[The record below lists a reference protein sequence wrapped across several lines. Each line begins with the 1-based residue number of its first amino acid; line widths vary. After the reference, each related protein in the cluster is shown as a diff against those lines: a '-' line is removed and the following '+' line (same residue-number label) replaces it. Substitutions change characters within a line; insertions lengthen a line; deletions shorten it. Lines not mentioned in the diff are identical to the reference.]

1 MSSNESFGVFIIYTG
16 GTIGS
21 LPKDENDPLSP
32 LAPAPLERVMALL
45 PNYDKMDRKLVIGD
59 KRIRL
64 GSYSWPDPI
73 DSSNIKLEDWVALA
87 KVIKSNYN
95 DYEGFVVLHGTDT
108 LAYTASALSFMLEN
122 LNKPVIVTG
131 SQRPIGQLR
140 SDAVQNLVT
149 SIEMAAAKSLGAT
162 VVPEV
167 CVFFRDELYRGC
179 RTTKLSASSYNAFNS
194 PNFPALGV
202 AGEHIVI
209 NNFYKAQGSAQ
220 ALHVV
225 EKLSPDIASMD
236 IFPGMSPT
244 LLENMLSSQGL
255 RGIVLQTFGTGNAPS
270 TKEFLNAIDN
280 AVSSGKLIVDITQ
293 CRSGEVELGLYD
305 VSAGLLS
312 RGVIS
317 GMDMTPEAALTKLSV
332 VLGSEDDINVA
343 ADKMQ
348 INLRGE
354 QRQSV
359 FNLHFNSGSITED
372 GGSATVGALRDMVN
386 GRDLY
391 NPQKLQRAVF
401 RIMGLEIPGEKRGR
415 IELKAYIDMPDANE
429 KTSEEGNPHFL
440 GRNMKRWNASDGPES
455 IFLTVTE
462 QARAFVDNKHQNSI
476 TVVTLDGTPVT
487 WKKLNIAFF
496 VDP

>member
-1 MSSNESFGVFIIYTG
+1 MSSNNSVGVFIIYTG

-21 LPKDENDPLSP
+21 LPKDLDDPLSP

-45 PNYDKMDRKLVIGD
+45 PNYDKMDKKLVVGD

-64 GSYSWPDPI
+64 GTYSWPEPI
-73 DSSNIKLEDWVALA
+73 DSSNIRLEDWVELA
-87 KVIKSNYN
+87 KVIKSHYN

-108 LAYTASALSFMLEN
+108 LAYTASAISFMLEN
-122 LNKPVIVTG
+122 LNKPVIITG

-149 SIEMAAAKSLGAT
+149 SIEIAAAKSLGTT

-194 PNFPALGV
+194 PNFPPLGV
-202 AGEHIVI
+202 AGEHIVM
-209 NNFYKAQGSAQ
+209 NNPFRAEGSSH
-220 ALHVV
+220 ALHIID
-225 EKLSPDIASMD
+225 KLEPNIASMD
-236 IFPGMSPT
+236 IFPGMSPK
-244 LLENMLSSQGL
+244 LLNNMLNSEGL

-270 TKEFLNAIDN
+270 TPEFLEAIEK
-280 AVSSGKLIVDITQ
+280 AVNNNRLIVDITQ

-317 GMDMTPEAALTKLSV
+317 GMDMTPEASLTKLCV
-332 VLGSEDDINVA
+332 VLGEEQDINVA

-359 FNLHFNSGSITED
+359 FNLHFPSGAIAED
-372 GGSATVGALRDMVN
+372 AGSVTVEPIREMVH
-386 GRDLY
+386 GRERYD
-391 NPQKLQRAVF
+391 PQKLQRAVF
-401 RIMGLEIPGEKRGR
+401 RIMGLQIPGEKRGR
-415 IELKAYIDMPDANE
+415 IELKAYIDLPNADE
-429 KTSEEGNPHFL
+429 KTSEEGNAHFL
-440 GRNMKRWNASDGPES
+440 GKGMKRWTANDGPES
-455 IFLTVTE
+455 IFLTVTDQVKE
-462 QARAFVDNKHQNSI
+462 FVDNRHKNTI
-476 TVVTLDGTPVT
+476 TIVSVDGTPIS
-487 WKKLNIAFF
+487 WEKLNIAFF
-496 VDP
+496 ADC